1 MSSALEQPDF
11 YLPLIEITPFLEDPR
26 SEAAQRVIDDVRRA
40 CRSTG
45 FFQMKGHGVSPELQ
59 KRMFEAS
66 AKFFSIPAKEKLRL
80 DCRKNPGFRGYDV
93 MGSQSYEAEEAG
105 EEEKEDGILRDIKEG
120 FFISKD
126 VPMDHPRVVHG
137 RFLEGP
143 NVWPP
148 SRVLSAADFRS
159 VAEEYYSEM
168 LRISRIVFDLIAAAL
183 PCGSHCFDDL
193 QANDPMWLLRLLHYP
208 PTPDSQGTAKMQLGA
223 GEHTDFGA
231 ITLLL
236 QDEHPGL
243 QVKDYKMD
251 RWVDVPPN
259 PDVYIVN
266 LGDVMSLL
274 TGGEYRSS
282 LHRVWNKSSTD
293 RFSIV
298 FFFDGNLD
306 SKLKPLDGLQVQTNP
321 SAETLTVEEHVR
333 YRMTGS
339 YSTIEK
345 N

>member
-1 MSSALEQPDF
+1 MPSVQEEPDF
-11 YLPLIEITPFLEDPR
+11 YLPLIDITPFLEDAR
-26 SEAAQRVIDDVRRA
+26 SDSAQQVIDDVRRA

-59 KRMFEAS
+59 KRVLEAS
-66 AKFFSIPAKEKLRL
+66 ARFFAIPAKEKLRL
-80 DCRKNPGFRGYDV
+80 DARKTHGFRGYDV
-93 MGSQSYEAEEAG
+93 MGSQSYET
-105 EEEKEDGILRDIKEG
+105 EEEDDGKLRDVKEG

-126 VPMDHPRVVHG
+126 MPMEHPRVVQG

-148 SRVLSAADFRS
+148 ADLLPTADFRS
-159 VAEEYYSEM
+159 VTEEYSSEM
-168 LRISRIVFDLIAAAL
+168 LRVSRIVFDLIAATL

-208 PTPDSQGTAKMQLGA
+208 PTPGSQGTATMQLGA

-231 ITLLL
+231 ITLLV

-243 QVKDYKMD
+243 QVKDYKAD
-251 RWVDVPPN
+251 RWVGVPPN

-282 LHRVWNKSSTD
+282 LHRVWNQSSAD
-293 RFSIV
+293 RYSVV

-306 SKLKPLDGLQVQTNP
+306 SKLKSLDGLQVQTKS
-321 SAETLTVEEHVR
+321 SAEILTVEEHVR

-339 YSTIEK
+339 YSIEK

>member
-1 MSSALEQPDF
+1 MGSHENLPDF
-11 YLPLIEITPFLEDPR
+11 YLPLVDITPFLEDPK
-26 SEAAQRVIDDVRRA
+26 SDAAQQVIQEVQRA

-45 FFQMKGHGVSPELQ
+45 FFQMKGHGVSPSLQ
-59 KRMFEAS
+59 KRVFEAS
-66 AKFFSIPAKEKLRL
+66 GKFFALPGAEKLRL
-80 DCRKNPGFRGYDV
+80 DARKNVGFRGYDV
-93 MGSQSYEAEEAG
+93 MGSQSYETEE
-105 EEEKEDGILRDIKEG
+105 EDGILRDVKEG

-126 VPMDHPRVVHG
+126 MPMDHPRVAQG

-148 SRVLSAADFRS
+148 VEALPHAEFRA
-159 VAEEYYSEM
+159 VAEEYYAEM
-168 LRISRIVFDLIAAAL
+168 LRVSRIVFDLIAATL
-183 PCGSHCFDDL
+183 PCGAHCFDDL
-193 QANDPMWLLRLLHYP
+193 QANEPMWLLRLLHYP
-208 PTPDSQGTAKMQLGA
+208 PTPTSDGKARMQLGA

-231 ITLLL
+231 ITLLV

-243 QVKDYKMD
+243 QVKDYKTD
-251 RWVDVPPN
+251 QWVGVPPN

-274 TGGEYRSS
+274 TAGEYRSS
-282 LHRVWNKSSTD
+282 LHRVWNKSSDD
-293 RFSIV
+293 RYSIV

-306 SKLKPLDGLQVQTNP
+306 TVLKPLEGLQVT
-321 SAETLTVEEHVR
+321 SKTLGKVMNVEEHVR

-339 YSTIEK
+339 YSIKE